1 MIEIAIDGTAAS
13 GKGTLARRLSVKYDF
28 PHLDTGSMYR
38 MVALELI
45 NDKKNDYTNLEIEC
59 CKIAKKLSFKQL
71 ENNKLRS
78 EVVAA
83 LASKIASFPTLRET
97 LNLKQ
102 IEFANVNKRKY
113 GGCILDGRDI
123 GTKILPN
130 ANFKFFINASVEIRA
145 KRRLLEKNISFL
157 HGNDEECMLQSLIS
171 DITKRDLS
179 DSTRKTS
186 PLVPAEDAFIIDTS
200 TISADEVMS
209 IATKIIE
216 RSNKIVGWKM
226 EISINKFNI

>member
-45 NDKKNDYTNLEIEC
+45 NDKKNDYTNLEIES

-83 LASKIASFPTLRET
+83 LASKIASFPSLRET

-102 IEFANVNKRKY
+102 IEFANVNKAKY

-157 HGNDEECMLQSLIS
+157 HGNDEECMLQSLIN

-179 DSTRKTS
+179 DSRRKTS

-200 TISADEVMS
+200 SISADKVMS

-216 RSNKIVGWKM
+216 RSNKIVG
-226 EISINKFNI
+226 

>member
-13 GKGTLARRLSVKYDF
+13 GKGTLARRLSVKYNF

-45 NDKKNDYTNLEIEC
+45 NDKKNDYTNLEIES

-71 ENNKLRS
+71 ENNKLRT

-83 LASKIASFPTLRET
+83 LASKIASFPSLRET

-102 IEFANVNKRKY
+102 IEFANVNKKKY

-179 DSTRKTS
+179 DSRRKTS

-200 TISADEVMS
+200 SISADEVMS

-216 RSNKIVGWKM
+216 RSNKTVG
-226 EISINKFNI
+226 

>member
-45 NDKKNDYTNLEIEC
+45 NDKKNDYTNLEIES
-59 CKIAKKLSFKQL
+59 CKIAKKLSFKQF

-83 LASKIASFPTLRET
+83 LASKIASFPSLRET

-157 HGNDEECMLQSLIS
+157 HGNDEECMLQSLIN

-216 RSNKIVGWKM
+216 RSNKTVG
-226 EISINKFNI
+226 